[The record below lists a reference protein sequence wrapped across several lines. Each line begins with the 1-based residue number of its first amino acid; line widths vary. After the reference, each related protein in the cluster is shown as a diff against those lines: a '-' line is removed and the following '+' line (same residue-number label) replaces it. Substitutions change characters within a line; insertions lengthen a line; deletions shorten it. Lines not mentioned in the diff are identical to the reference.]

1 MKKLALAITVIIVAT
16 TIVGLSSAGVVT
28 AQEETFPEVIPLPDG
43 FRPEGVVV
51 GRGHDFYAGS
61 LADGRIYKGDLRTG
75 EGGVLVEG
83 ETGNV
88 AVGLAYDSRS
98 NYLFVAGGPTG
109 KASVYDAD
117 TGQEIAVYDL
127 PVATNTFVNDV
138 VVTRSA
144 AYFTDSFAA
153 QFYVLPLSAR
163 GTLPDASQVEA
174 VALGGDFEQ
183 EDGFNANGIDA
194 TPNGKE
200 LVIVNSTTGK
210 LFRVDPD
217 TGNATLI
224 DLGGD
229 TVTSG
234 DGILLDGKTLYVVQN
249 FLNQIAVVQ
258 LDSKLTSGEVVEII
272 TDSDFDVP
280 TTIAEFGS
288 DLYAVNARFT
298 TPPQPT
304 TEYDVVRVSKR

>member
-1 MKKLALAITVIIVAT
+1 MKKLALAITVIIVAI
-16 TIVGLSSAGVVT
+16 TIVGLSSASVVT

-43 FRPEGVVV
+43 FRPEGVVI
-51 GRGHDFYAGS
+51 GRGHYFYAGS

-83 ETGNV
+83 QTGNV

-117 TGQEIAVYDL
+117 TGQEVAVYDL

-153 QFYVLPLSAR
+153 QFYVLPLSAQ

-200 LVIVNSTTGK
+200 LVIVNSTAGK

-249 FLNQIAVVQ
+249 FLNQIAVVK
-258 LDSKLTSGEVVEII
+258 LDSKLASGTVVRTI
-272 TDSDFDVP
+272 TDPKFDVP

-298 TPPQPT
+298 TPPEPT
-304 TEYDVVRVSKR
+304 TEYDVVQVSKR